1 MIQCA
6 NCLHAVPEDVDTCP
20 WCQAD
25 LREVELD
32 EIDETFEWRIV
43 REVSSEIEARLIA
56 GRLQADGIPAVVLS
70 QVDTTRNFTVGALA
84 IAKVFVPEHLFA
96 QADLLLQ
103 LPVSPN
109 PPFGNGHPE
118 PFASGSDD

>member
-109 PPFGNGHPE
+109 PPFGNGYPE